1 MVDIKLAAPDKLT
14 LTIGDQARTGHL
26 VTKNGALQVV
36 VAGMTPSTMTLV
48 ESGNGNPFEFT
59 SVTVNAASV
68 TLIGTIDLQSL
79 LGL

>member
-1 MVDIKLAAPDKLT
+1 M
-14 LTIGDQARTGHL
+14 
-26 VTKNGALQVV
+26 TKNGALQVV